1 LLTPVALTIA
11 GSDSSG
17 GAGIQAD
24 LKTFHAL
31 GVFGTSAITAL
42 TAQSTRGVTGIYPVA
57 ASFVALQID
66 TTVEDIPPDA
76 VKTGMLAD
84 AAIVEVVAEAAARHR
99 FPVLVVD
106 PVMVATTGARLLEA
120 DAVDAVRARLLPLA
134 TLVTPN
140 APEAAVLLGRSVET
154 ADDQVTAA
162 RALIDEL
169 GARAALV
176 KGGDLEGEMLTDVF
190 YDGER
195 IEIFREPR
203 IATTSTHG
211 SGCALASAIAAY
223 LALNAT
229 AAGRAPPAAGAP
241 PTSALP
247 TGDALIVAVASARAW
262 VRRGIEGA
270 PPLGHGRG
278 PLDLFPRD

>member
-1 LLTPVALTIA
+1 
-11 GSDSSG
+11 
-17 GAGIQAD
+17 
-24 LKTFHAL
+24 
-31 GVFGTSAITAL
+31 
-42 TAQSTRGVTGIYPVA
+42 
-57 ASFVALQID
+57 
-66 TTVEDIPPDA
+66 
-76 VKTGMLAD
+76 
-84 AAIVEVVAEAAARHR
+84 
-99 FPVLVVD
+99 
-106 PVMVATTGARLLEA
+106 
-120 DAVDAVRARLLPLA
+120 
-134 TLVTPN
+134 VTPN

-223 LALNAT
+223 LALGAT
-229 AAGRAPPAAGAP
+229 ASAPP
-241 PTSALP
+241 S
-247 TGDALIVAVASARAW
+247 GDALVAAVASARAW
-262 VRRGIEGA
+262 VRRGIETA

-278 PLDLFPRD
+278 PLNLFPHD

>member
-1 LLTPVALTIA
+1 M
-11 GSDSSG
+11 
-17 GAGIQAD
+17 
-24 LKTFHAL
+24 
-31 GVFGTSAITAL
+31 FGTSAITAL
-42 TAQSTRGVTGIYPVA
+42 TAQSTRGVTGIHSVP

-66 TTVEDIPPDA
+66 TTVADIPPDA

-84 AAIVEVVAEAAARHR
+84 AAIVEAVAEAAARHR

-120 DAVDAVRARLLPLA
+120 DAVDAVRFRLLPLA

-169 GARAALV
+169 GVRAALV

-190 YDGER
+190 YDGDQ

-223 LALNAT
+223 LAL
-229 AAGRAPPAAGAP
+229 
-241 PTSALP
+241 
-247 TGDALIVAVASARAW
+247 GDALVAAVTNARAW
-262 VRRGIEGA
+262 VRRGIQTA
-270 PPLGHGRG
+270 PPLGHGHG
-278 PLDLFPRD
+278 PLDLFPRA